1 MLQEHYQ
8 VGAAHGAVG
17 QGGVGV
23 PRTTRLG
30 RGLGRRGQ
38 GGVGDEPEVAPAR

>member
-8 VGAAHGAVG
+8 VGAAHGAG
-17 QGGVGV
+17 
-23 PRTTRLG
+23 
-30 RGLGRRGQ
+30 GQ